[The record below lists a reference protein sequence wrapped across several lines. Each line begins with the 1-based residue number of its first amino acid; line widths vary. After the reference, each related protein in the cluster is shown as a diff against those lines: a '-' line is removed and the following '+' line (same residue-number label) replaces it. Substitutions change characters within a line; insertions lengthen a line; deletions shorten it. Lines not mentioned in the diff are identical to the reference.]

1 MIASSCSCFAAS
13 DSVLAR
19 GNVKLFLQVCTTNT
33 GDHEAKAGVGDEA
46 EQDTND
52 QGKCPSKFLSDSSQL
67 KSVWFTSVLLHVL
80 SCNSLWEKSKTQE
93 RFFSPGIAQLV
104 SIREQLQSSVC
115 VQAHEC
121 G

>member
-1 MIASSCSCFAAS
+1 M
-13 DSVLAR
+13 LAR

-52 QGKCPSKFLSDSSQL
+52 EGKCPSKFLQAAPSL
-67 KSVWFTSVLLHVL
+67 GVWFTSVLLHVL
-80 SCNSLWEKSKTQE
+80 SCSSLWKTV
-93 RFFSPGIAQLV
+93 RPAKRLV
-104 SIREQLQSSVC
+104 SQGVAQSVSVCEQLQSSAC
-115 VQAHEC
+115 IQTHEC

>member
-1 MIASSCSCFAAS
+1 M
-13 DSVLAR
+13 LAR

-67 KSVWFTSVLLHVL
+67 ECVVPISATSH
-80 SCNSLWEKSKTQE
+80 
-93 RFFSPGIAQLV
+93 A
-104 SIREQLQSSVC
+104 
-115 VQAHEC
+115 
-121 G
+121 